1 MSVRGARSAGTGA
14 LLRVLGVVF
23 GLSVIIGN
31 SIGAGILRTPGE
43 VASLLPTGWLFF
55 GVWVAGG
62 LYALLGT
69 NALSELGT
77 MLPRSG
83 GQYIF
88 ARYTFGSYAGFL
100 VGWSDWLSTCGSGA
114 AIALVV
120 GEYSGRLVPP
130 LAPWRQGIA
139 LLSIT
144 IFALVQWAG
153 VREGAATQVVTSA
166 LKTAAF
172 AALIAACFLLGAR
185 HPLPPSAV
193 QTSQVAPSLF
203 AAIVLA
209 LQSVIYTYDGWSGA
223 LYFSEEV
230 RNPERGIPRAMFG
243 GVLALIAIYL
253 LVNAAFVH
261 VLPLRVMAGETL
273 VAGTAA
279 QAVFGGAG
287 DRIIRWLTLLSML
300 SAINA
305 ILLMASRVL
314 FAMGRD
320 GLVGRAAVVRRV
332 NAGGTPTFGLLV
344 SALVAGAFILWS
356 ERFQAVIAVVSY
368 FFVANY
374 AVSFATVFVL
384 RAREPGASRPF
395 RAWGHPWTTAIALAV
410 SVAFLGSAL
419 WVDRQHISFAL
430 FLLAASYPIF
440 RVVTRGLARPSEAP
454 PRQREG
460 SNHPGPP
467 TIQ

>member
-1 MSVRGARSAGTGA
+1 MSDAGARRAGAGA

-43 VASLLPTGWLFF
+43 VATLLPTAWLFF

-62 LYALLGT
+62 LYALLGS
-69 NALSELGT
+69 NALAELGT

-83 GQYIF
+83 GQYVF
-88 ARYTFGSYAGFL
+88 ARYAFGPYTSFL
-100 VGWSDWLSTCGSGA
+100 VGWSDWLSSCGSGA

-120 GEYSGRLVPP
+120 GEYMGRLLPV

-139 LLSIT
+139 LLTIT
-144 IFALVQWAG
+144 IFVVVQWAG

-166 LKTAAF
+166 VKTAAF
-172 AALIAACFLLGAR
+172 VALIAACFLLGPR
-185 HPLPPSAV
+185 HPLPLAAVPPS
-193 QTSQVAPSLF
+193 SVAPSLF

-209 LQSVIYTYDGWSGA
+209 LQSVIYTYDGWNGA

-230 RNPERGIPRAMFG
+230 RNPEREIPRVMFG
-243 GVLALIAIYL
+243 GALALIAIYL

-287 DRIIRWLTLLSML
+287 DRIIRWLTVISMF

-314 FAMGRD
+314 FAMARD
-320 GLVGRAAVVRRV
+320 GLVGGGAAVRRV
-332 NAGGTPTFGLLV
+332 NPGGTPTTSLLV
-344 SALVAGAFILWS
+344 SAMVAAIFILGS

-374 AVSFATVFVL
+374 AISFLAVFYL
-384 RAREPGASRPF
+384 RARDSAAPRPY
-395 RAWGHPWTTAIALAV
+395 RARGHPWTTALALGV

-419 WVDRQHISFAL
+419 WVDRQHISLAL
-430 FLLAASYPIF
+430 LLLAVSYPLYRLVI
-440 RVVTRGLARPSEAP
+440 RSGLPSSGTSYTRDD
-454 PRQREG
+454 G

-467 TIQ
+467 AIQ

>member
-1 MSVRGARSAGTGA
+1 MVVAEARSAGSGA

-43 VASLLPTGWLFF
+43 VAALLPTTVLFF

-62 LYALLGT
+62 LYALLGS
-69 NALSELGT
+69 NALAELGT

-83 GQYIF
+83 GQYVF
-88 ARYTFGSYAGFL
+88 ARHAFGPYTSFL

-120 GEYSGRLVPP
+120 GEYMGRLVPP
-130 LAPWRQGIA
+130 LAPWRQAIA
-139 LLSIT
+139 LLTISI
-144 IFALVQWAG
+144 FVVVQWAG
-153 VREGAATQVVTSA
+153 VREGAATQVLTSA
-166 LKTAAF
+166 VKTAAF

-185 HPLPPSAV
+185 HPLPPAAARP
-193 QTSQVAPSLF
+193 TSVAPSLF
-203 AAIVLA
+203 AAIVVA
-209 LQSVIYTYDGWSGA
+209 LQSVIYTFDGWNGA

-230 RNPERGIPRAMFG
+230 RNPEREIPRAMFG

-261 VLPLRVMAGETL
+261 VLPLRVMAGESL

-279 QAVFGGAG
+279 QAVFGGFG
-287 DRIIRWLTLLSML
+287 DPIIRWLTVISMF

-314 FAMGRD
+314 FAIARD
-320 GLVGRAAVVRRV
+320 GLVGGGAVVRRV
-332 NAGGTPTFGLLV
+332 NPGGTPTTSLLV
-344 SALVAGAFILWS
+344 SALVAGVFILGS

-374 AVSFATVFVL
+374 AISFSAVFLL
-384 RAREPGASRPF
+384 RTRDAGVPRPY
-395 RAWGHPWTTAIALAV
+395 RAWGHPFTTALALGV
-410 SVAFLGSAL
+410 SVAFLASAL
-419 WVDRQHISFAL
+419 WVDRQHISLAL
-430 FLLAASYPIF
+430 LLLAVSYPLY
-440 RVVTRGLARPSEAP
+440 RLVTRGRSPSARPWDTGND
-454 PRQREG
+454 G
-460 SNHPGPP
+460 SNHPDLPAVK
-467 TIQ
+467 